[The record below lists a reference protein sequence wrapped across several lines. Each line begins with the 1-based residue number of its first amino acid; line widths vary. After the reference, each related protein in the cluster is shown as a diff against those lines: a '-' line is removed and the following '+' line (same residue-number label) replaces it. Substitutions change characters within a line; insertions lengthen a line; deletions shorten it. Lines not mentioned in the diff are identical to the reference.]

1 MHRRTRG
8 REESLPAFPLLQHP
22 LRHARWDPSA
32 DGRVQGGTGLGTQAD
47 AIPRPALQVILW
59 LLSSFHLIFSLSKGL
74 LASSCNNQQ
83 SWWCRG

>member
-32 DGRVQGGTGLGTQAD
+32 DGRVRGGTGLGTQAD

-59 LLSSFHLIFSLSKGL
+59 LEFISPHFFIKQGIAGIFL
-74 LASSCNNQQ
+74 Q
-83 SWWCRG
+83 